1 MVRGCA
7 GFPSHTLPVS
17 YPITLSLEHLNVNFK
32 TECSFI
38 VQKFTNAVQLFT
50 TATVVSSAV
59 ASGARRHRGREG
71 ASGASGV
78 RKKKTTSVWWPFC
91 THLKRDIEPG
101 PRGGL
106 SRHTKKMTSASQK
119 KKKKYE
125 CLINGGNEASGMASG
140 RGGIGGGIGGE
151 AASSTC
157 AQQGKGLRGE
167 VQARRA
173 SEAWAVQGG
182 GKVRDPC
189 VRRAGW
195 LGRAQGGLGRALGAP
210 HVDLVRLAFAS
221 RTKRMKVTST
231 PEVPGPSRSWSPGNV
246 ARP

>member
-1 MVRGCA
+1 
-7 GFPSHTLPVS
+7 
-17 YPITLSLEHLNVNFK
+17 
-32 TECSFI
+32 
-38 VQKFTNAVQLFT
+38 
-50 TATVVSSAV
+50 
-59 ASGARRHRGREG
+59 
-71 ASGASGV
+71 
-78 RKKKTTSVWWPFC
+78 
-91 THLKRDIEPG
+91 
-101 PRGGL
+101 
-106 SRHTKKMTSASQK
+106 
-119 KKKKYE
+119 
-125 CLINGGNEASGMASG
+125 MASG
-140 RGGIGGGIGGE
+140 RGGIGGGIGGSNGGRGGIGGGIGGRGGIGGVAASGAWRHRGRGGIGGE

>member
-1 MVRGCA
+1 MDSA
-7 GFPSHTLPVS
+7 GLKREDMAARCCRAPR
-17 YPITLSLEHLNVNFK
+17 
-32 TECSFI
+32 
-38 VQKFTNAVQLFT
+38 
-50 TATVVSSAV
+50 VVPYGFAASSAEV
-59 ASGARRHRGREG
+59 PGALLPLW
-71 ASGASGV
+71 S
-78 RKKKTTSVWWPFC
+78 P
-91 THLKRDIEPG
+91 L
-101 PRGGL
+101 
-106 SRHTKKMTSASQK
+106 
-119 KKKKYE
+119 
-125 CLINGGNEASGMASG
+125 
-140 RGGIGGGIGGE
+140 GE
-151 AASSTC
+151 TAASSTC